1 MKILKSLFL
10 IIAFSL
16 YSSRADAI
24 LNITIKDDNLSKTKI
39 LFIGF
44 ESNNFSINNEA
55 KQILQKIVFNLKS
68 TNLVEVVSQN
78 QINQNQILQQKLS
91 NSTNVLDEN
100 SQNNNSESLDQN
112 LSQIINSVDINLV
125 PDFDKY
131 YSAGIEALV
140 TAQFNY
146 DIIGNLEIRIRMW
159 DILDRKQTFGKF
171 YSSAPENYGKTA
183 NLLSD
188 EIYKSITGETL
199 GHFNSQI
206 VYISETG
213 TYRRRI
219 KKISMIDFDGENY
232 RNLTDG
238 SEMVLTPI
246 FSKRRDE
253 LYYLRYFQGRPQI
266 FSLNTKTLRSQKI
279 GGFKGTTLA
288 PNVNPKTPD
297 RILLTAIEDGNS
309 DIHEL
314 NISQNFAKKLTK
326 SPAIDTTASYSP
338 DGNSFVFV
346 SDREGSQQLYVM
358 NIDTLSLNKISNGEG
373 SYSKPMWSPDGR
385 SIAFIKQK
393 SGKFFV
399 GVMNINGNAEKLL
412 TSAYLVEGA
421 RWSPSGRYLIYS
433 KKRTPYGLESI
444 PRIFVIDIITGYE
457 HEIQTP
463 PNEGATDPDWS

>member
-1 MKILKSLFL
+1 MKILKSLLVAIAL
-10 IIAFSL
+10 IS
-16 YSSRADAI
+16 YSSRAHAT

-39 LFIGF
+39 LFVGF

-55 KQILQKIVFNLKS
+55 KQILQKIIYNLKT
-68 TNLVEVVSQN
+68 TNLTEPIIQN
-78 QINQNQILQQKLS
+78 QISQTPIPIQNNEI
-91 NSTNVLDEN
+91 T
-100 SQNNNSESLDQN
+100 NNNSNSFNQN
-112 LSQIINSVDINLV
+112 ISQSADFIDINAI

-131 YSAGIEALV
+131 YNSGIENLV

-146 DIIGNLEIRIRMW
+146 DTIGNLETRVRMW
-159 DILDRKQTFGKF
+159 DILDRKETFGKF
-171 YSSAPENYGKTA
+171 YSSTPENYRKTA
-183 NLLSD
+183 NLISD

-206 VYISETG
+206 IYTSETG
-213 TYRRRI
+213 TFRKRI

-253 LYYLRYFQGRPQI
+253 IYYLRYFQGRPQI
-266 FSLNTKTLRSQKI
+266 FLLNTKTLRSQKV
-279 GGFKGTTLA
+279 GGFRGTTLA

-309 DIHEL
+309 DIHEF
-314 NISQNFAKKLTK
+314 NIAQNFAKKLTK

-338 DGNSFVFV
+338 DGNSLVFV
-346 SDREGSQQLYVM
+346 SDREGSQQLYTM
-358 NIDTLSLNKISNGEG
+358 NIESLSLTKISNGEG

-385 SIAFIKQK
+385 SIAFTKQK

-399 GVMNINGNAEKLL
+399 GVMNINGRGEKLL

-421 RWSPSGRYLIYS
+421 RWSPNGRYLIYS
-433 KKRTPYGLESI
+433 KKRTPYGQESI
-444 PRIFVIDIITGYE
+444 PRIFIIDILTGYE

-463 PNEGATDPDWS
+463 PNQGATDPDWL

>member
-1 MKILKSLFL
+1 MKILKSLLVAIAL
-10 IIAFSL
+10 IS
-16 YSSRADAI
+16 YSSRAHAT

-39 LFIGF
+39 LFVGF

-55 KQILQKIVFNLKS
+55 KQILQKIIYNLKT
-68 TNLVEVVSQN
+68 TNLTEPIIQN
-78 QINQNQILQQKLS
+78 QISQTPIPL
-91 NSTNVLDEN
+91 
-100 SQNNNSESLDQN
+100 QNNEITNNPNDFNQDI
-112 LSQIINSVDINLV
+112 SQSADFIDINAI

-131 YSAGIEALV
+131 YNSGIENLV

-146 DIIGNLEIRIRMW
+146 DVIGNLETRVRMW
-159 DILDRKQTFGKF
+159 DILDRKETFGKF
-171 YSSAPENYGKTA
+171 YSSTPENYRKTA
-183 NLLSD
+183 NLISD

-206 VYISETG
+206 VYTSETG
-213 TYRRRI
+213 TFRKRI

-253 LYYLRYFQGRPQI
+253 IYYLRYFQGRPQI
-266 FSLNTKTLRSQKI
+266 FLLNTKTLRSQKV
-279 GGFKGTTLA
+279 GGFRGTTLA

-309 DIHEL
+309 DIHEF
-314 NISQNFAKKLTK
+314 NIAQNFAKKLTK

-338 DGNSFVFV
+338 DGNSLVFV
-346 SDREGSQQLYVM
+346 SDREGSQQLYTM
-358 NIDTLSLNKISNGEG
+358 NIETLSLTKISNGEG

-385 SIAFIKQK
+385 SIAFTKQK

-399 GVMNINGNAEKLL
+399 GVMNINGRGEKLL

-421 RWSPSGRYLIYS
+421 RWSPNGRYLIYS
-433 KKRTPYGLESI
+433 KKRTPYGQESI
-444 PRIFVIDIITGYE
+444 PRIFTIDILTGYE

-463 PNEGATDPDWS
+463 PNQGATDPDWL

>member
-1 MKILKSLFL
+1 MKILKSLLVAIAL
-10 IIAFSL
+10 IS
-16 YSSRADAI
+16 YSSRAHAT

-39 LFIGF
+39 LFVGF

-55 KQILQKIVFNLKS
+55 KQILQKIIYNLKT
-68 TNLVEVVSQN
+68 TNLTEPIIQN
-78 QINQNQILQQKLS
+78 QISQTPIPLQNNEI
-91 NSTNVLDEN
+91 T
-100 SQNNNSESLDQN
+100 NNNSNSFNQN
-112 LSQIINSVDINLV
+112 ISQSADFIDINAI

-131 YSAGIEALV
+131 YNSGIENLV

-146 DIIGNLEIRIRMW
+146 DAIGNLETRVRMW
-159 DILDRKQTFGKF
+159 DILDRKETFGKF
-171 YSSAPENYGKTA
+171 YSSTPENYRKTA
-183 NLLSD
+183 NLISD

-206 VYISETG
+206 IYTSETG
-213 TYRRRI
+213 TFRKRI

-253 LYYLRYFQGRPQI
+253 IYYLRYFQGRPQI
-266 FSLNTKTLRSQKI
+266 FLLNTKTLRSQKV
-279 GGFKGTTLA
+279 GGFRGTTLA

-309 DIHEL
+309 DIHEF
-314 NISQNFAKKLTK
+314 NIAQNFAKKLTK

-338 DGNSFVFV
+338 DGNSLVFV
-346 SDREGSQQLYVM
+346 SDREGSQQLYTM
-358 NIDTLSLNKISNGEG
+358 NIESLSLTKISNGEG

-385 SIAFIKQK
+385 SIAFTKQK

-399 GVMNINGNAEKLL
+399 GVMNINGRGEKLL

-421 RWSPSGRYLIYS
+421 RWSPNGRYLIYS
-433 KKRTPYGLESI
+433 KKRTPYGQESI
-444 PRIFVIDIITGYE
+444 PRIFTIDILTGYE

-463 PNEGATDPDWS
+463 PNQGATDPDWL

>member
-1 MKILKSLFL
+1 MKILKSLLVAIAL
-10 IIAFSL
+10 IS
-16 YSSRADAI
+16 YSSRANAT

-39 LFIGF
+39 LFVGF

-55 KQILQKIVFNLKS
+55 KQILQKIIYNLKT
-68 TNLVEVVSQN
+68 TNLTEPIIQN
-78 QINQNQILQQKLS
+78 QISQTPIPL
-91 NSTNVLDEN
+91 
-100 SQNNNSESLDQN
+100 QNNEITNNPNDFNQDI
-112 LSQIINSVDINLV
+112 SQSADFIDINAI

-131 YSAGIEALV
+131 YNSGIENLV

-146 DIIGNLEIRIRMW
+146 DVIGNLETRVRMW
-159 DILDRKQTFGKF
+159 DILDRKETFGKF
-171 YSSAPENYGKTA
+171 YSSTPENYRKTA
-183 NLLSD
+183 NLISD

-206 VYISETG
+206 VYTSETG
-213 TYRRRI
+213 TFRKRI

-253 LYYLRYFQGRPQI
+253 IYYLRYFQGRPQI
-266 FSLNTKTLRSQKI
+266 FLLNTKTLRSQKV
-279 GGFKGTTLA
+279 GGFRGTTLA

-309 DIHEL
+309 DIHEF
-314 NISQNFAKKLTK
+314 NIAQNFAKKLTK

-338 DGNSFVFV
+338 DGNSLVFV
-346 SDREGSQQLYVM
+346 SDREGSQQLYTM
-358 NIDTLSLNKISNGEG
+358 NIETLSLTKISNGEG

-385 SIAFIKQK
+385 SIAFTKQK

-399 GVMNINGNAEKLL
+399 GVMNINGRGEKLL

-421 RWSPSGRYLIYS
+421 RWSPNGRYLIYS
-433 KKRTPYGLESI
+433 KKRTPYGQESI
-444 PRIFVIDIITGYE
+444 PRIFTIDILTGYE

-463 PNEGATDPDWS
+463 PNQGATDPDWL

>member
-1 MKILKSLFL
+1 MKILKSLFIL
-10 IIAFSL
+10 IALIA
-16 YSSRADAI
+16 YSSRAYAT

-39 LFIGF
+39 LFVGF

-55 KQILQKIVFNLKS
+55 KQILQKIIYNLKT
-68 TNLVEVVSQN
+68 TNLTEPLVQN
-78 QINQNQILQQKLS
+78 QISQLQS
-91 NSTNVLDEN
+91 SAIDSPNNEGEN
-100 SQNNNSESLDQN
+100 FNPNNISQSIDF
-112 LSQIINSVDINLV
+112 IDINAI

-131 YSAGIEALV
+131 YNSGVENLV

-146 DIIGNLEIRIRMW
+146 DAIGNLETRVRMW
-159 DILDRKQTFGKF
+159 DVLDRKENFGKF
-171 YSSAPENYGKTA
+171 YSSSPENYRKTA
-183 NLLSD
+183 NLISD
-188 EIYKSITGETL
+188 EIYKSITGETM

-206 VYISETG
+206 VYTSETG
-213 TYRRRI
+213 TFRKRI

-253 LYYLRYFQGRPQI
+253 IYYLRYFQGRPQI
-266 FSLNTKTLRSQKI
+266 FSLNTKTLRSQKV
-279 GGFKGTTLA
+279 GGFRGTTLA
-288 PNVNPKTPD
+288 PNVNPKSPD

-309 DIHEL
+309 DIHEF
-314 NISQNFAKKLTK
+314 NIAQNFAKKLTK

-338 DGNSFVFV
+338 DGNSLVFV
-346 SDREGSQQLYVM
+346 SDREGSQQLYTM
-358 NIDTLSLNKISNGEG
+358 NIESLSLTKISNGEG

-385 SIAFIKQK
+385 SIAFTKQK
-393 SGKFFV
+393 NGKFFV
-399 GVMNINGNAEKLL
+399 GVMNVNGRGEKLL

-433 KKRTPYGLESI
+433 KKRTPYGQESI
-444 PRIFVIDIITGYE
+444 PRIFTIDILTGYE

-463 PNEGATDPDWS
+463 PNQGATDPDWS

>member
-1 MKILKSLFL
+1 MKILKSLLVAIAL
-10 IIAFSL
+10 IS
-16 YSSRADAI
+16 YSSRAHAT

-39 LFIGF
+39 LFVGF

-55 KQILQKIVFNLKS
+55 KQILQKIIYNLKT
-68 TNLVEVVSQN
+68 TNLTEPIIQN
-78 QINQNQILQQKLS
+78 QISQTPIPLQNNEI
-91 NSTNVLDEN
+91 T
-100 SQNNNSESLDQN
+100 NNNSNSFNQN
-112 LSQIINSVDINLV
+112 ISQSADFIDINAI

-131 YSAGIEALV
+131 YNSGIENLV

-146 DIIGNLEIRIRMW
+146 DTIGNLETRVRMW
-159 DILDRKQTFGKF
+159 DILDRKETFGKF
-171 YSSAPENYGKTA
+171 YSSTPENYRKTA
-183 NLLSD
+183 NLISD

-206 VYISETG
+206 IYTSETG
-213 TYRRRI
+213 TFRKRI

-253 LYYLRYFQGRPQI
+253 IYYLRYFQGRPQI
-266 FSLNTKTLRSQKI
+266 FLLNTKTLRSQKV
-279 GGFKGTTLA
+279 GGFRGTTLA

-309 DIHEL
+309 DIHEF
-314 NISQNFAKKLTK
+314 NIAQNFAKKLTK

-338 DGNSFVFV
+338 DGNSLVFV
-346 SDREGSQQLYVM
+346 SDREGSQQLYTM
-358 NIDTLSLNKISNGEG
+358 NIESLSLTKISNGEG

-385 SIAFIKQK
+385 SIAFTKQK

-399 GVMNINGNAEKLL
+399 GVMNINGRGEKLL

-421 RWSPSGRYLIYS
+421 RWSPNGRYLIYS
-433 KKRTPYGLESI
+433 KKRTPYGQESI
-444 PRIFVIDIITGYE
+444 PRIFTIDILTGYE

-463 PNEGATDPDWS
+463 PNQGATDPDWL

>member
-1 MKILKSLFL
+1 MKILKTLFL
-10 IIAFSL
+10 IIAFFTF
-16 YSSRADAI
+16 SSSANAT

-39 LFIGF
+39 LFVGF
-44 ESNNFSINNEA
+44 ESNNFSINNESR
-55 KQILQKIVFNLKS
+55 QILQKIIYNLKT
-68 TNLVEVVSQN
+68 TNLVESIIQN
-78 QINQNQILQQKLS
+78 QISQTSIPLQNNQIA
-91 NSTNVLDEN
+91 
-100 SQNNNSESLDQN
+100 NNNSSNTDQDITQSN
-112 LSQIINSVDINLV
+112 DFIDINAI

-131 YSAGIEALV
+131 YSSGIENLV
-140 TAQFNY
+140 IAKLNY
-146 DIIGNLEIRIRMW
+146 DMIGNLEIRIRMW
-159 DILDRKQTFGKF
+159 DILDRKENFGKF
-171 YSSAPENYGKTA
+171 YSTTPKNYRKTA
-183 NLLSD
+183 NLISD

-206 VYISETG
+206 VYTSETG
-213 TYRRRI
+213 TFRKRI

-253 LYYLRYFQGRPQI
+253 IYYLRYFQGRPQI
-266 FSLNTKTLRSQKI
+266 FLLNTKTLRSQKV
-279 GGFKGTTLA
+279 GGFKVTTLA
-288 PNVNPKTPD
+288 PNVNPKTSD
-297 RILLTAIEDGNS
+297 RILLTAIENGNS

-346 SDREGSQQLYVM
+346 SDREGSQQLYIM
-358 NIDTLSLNKISNGEG
+358 NIESLALTKISNGEG
-373 SYSKPMWSPDGR
+373 AYSKPMWSPDGR
-385 SIAFIKQK
+385 SIAFTKQK
-393 SGKFFV
+393 NGKFFI
-399 GVMNINGNAEKLL
+399 GIMNINGRGEKLL

-433 KKRTPYGLESI
+433 KKRTPYGQESI
-444 PRIFVIDIITGYE
+444 PRIFIIDILTGYE

-463 PNEGATDPDWS
+463 PNQGATDPDWS

>member
-1 MKILKSLFL
+1 MKILKSLLL
-10 IIAFSL
+10 IIAL
-16 YSSRADAI
+16 ITYSSRAYAT
-24 LNITIKDDNLSKTKI
+24 LNITIKDEDLTKSKI

-44 ESNNFSINNEA
+44 ESSNFSINNEA
-55 KQILQKIVFNLKS
+55 KQILQKIIYNLES
-68 TNLVEVVSQN
+68 TNLVEPLV
-78 QINQNQILQQKLS
+78 
-91 NSTNVLDEN
+91 EN
-100 SQNNNSESLDQN
+100 RITTSSQNNEIANINSENSTQN
-112 LSQIINSVDINLV
+112 ISQSTDFIDINAI

-131 YSAGIEALV
+131 YSSGIENIV

-171 YSSAPENYGKTA
+171 YSTTPENYRKTA
-183 NLLSD
+183 NLISD

-206 VYISETG
+206 VYTSETG
-213 TYRRRI
+213 TFRKRI

-253 LYYLRYFQGRPQI
+253 IYFLRYFQGRPQI
-266 FSLNTKTLRSQKI
+266 FSLNTKTLRSQKV
-279 GGFKGTTLA
+279 GGFRGTTLA

-297 RILLTAIEDGNS
+297 RILLTAIVDGNS
-309 DIHEL
+309 DIHEF
-314 NISQNFAKKLTK
+314 NIAENFAKKLTK

-338 DGNSFVFV
+338 DGNSLVFV
-346 SDREGSQQLYVM
+346 SDREGSQQLYTM
-358 NIDTLSLNKISNGEG
+358 NIETLSLTKISNGEG

-385 SIAFIKQK
+385 SIAFTKQK
-393 SGKFFV
+393 NGKFFV
-399 GVMNINGNAEKLL
+399 GTMNINGRGEKLL

-421 RWSPSGRYLIYS
+421 RWSPNGRYLIYS
-433 KKRTPYGLESI
+433 KKRTPYGQESI
-444 PRIFVIDIITGYE
+444 PRIFIIDILTGYE
-457 HEIQTP
+457 HQIQTP
-463 PNEGATDPDWS
+463 PNEGATDPDWL

>member
-1 MKILKSLFL
+1 MKILKSLLVAIAL
-10 IIAFSL
+10 IS
-16 YSSRADAI
+16 YSSRANAT

-39 LFIGF
+39 LFVGF

-55 KQILQKIVFNLKS
+55 KQILQKIIYNLKT
-68 TNLVEVVSQN
+68 TNLAEPIIQN
-78 QINQNQILQQKLS
+78 QISQTPIPL
-91 NSTNVLDEN
+91 
-100 SQNNNSESLDQN
+100 QNNEITNNSGGFNQDI
-112 LSQIINSVDINLV
+112 SQSADFIDINAI

-131 YSAGIEALV
+131 YNSGIENLV

-146 DIIGNLEIRIRMW
+146 DVIGNLETRVRMW
-159 DILDRKQTFGKF
+159 DILDRKETFGKF
-171 YSSAPENYGKTA
+171 YSSTPENYRKTA
-183 NLLSD
+183 NLISD

-206 VYISETG
+206 VYTSETG
-213 TYRRRI
+213 TFRKRI

-253 LYYLRYFQGRPQI
+253 IYYLRYFQGRPQI
-266 FSLNTKTLRSQKI
+266 FLLNTKTLRSQKV
-279 GGFKGTTLA
+279 GGFRGTTLA

-309 DIHEL
+309 DIHEF
-314 NISQNFAKKLTK
+314 NIAQNFAKKLTK

-338 DGNSFVFV
+338 DGNSLVFV
-346 SDREGSQQLYVM
+346 SDREGSQQLYTM
-358 NIDTLSLNKISNGEG
+358 NIETLSLTKISNGEG

-385 SIAFIKQK
+385 SIAFTKQK

-399 GVMNINGNAEKLL
+399 GVMNINGRGEKLL

-421 RWSPSGRYLIYS
+421 RWSPNGRYLIYS
-433 KKRTPYGLESI
+433 KKRTPYGQESI
-444 PRIFVIDIITGYE
+444 PRIFTIDILTGYE

-463 PNEGATDPDWS
+463 PNQGATDPDWL

>member
-1 MKILKSLFL
+1 MKILKSLLL
-10 IIAFSL
+10 IIAL
-16 YSSRADAI
+16 ITYSSRAYAT
-24 LNITIKDDNLSKTKI
+24 LNITIKDEDLTKSKI

-44 ESNNFSINNEA
+44 ESSNFSINNEA
-55 KQILQKIVFNLKS
+55 KQILQKIIYNLES
-68 TNLVEVVSQN
+68 TNLVEPLV
-78 QINQNQILQQKLS
+78 
-91 NSTNVLDEN
+91 EN
-100 SQNNNSESLDQN
+100 RITTSSQNNEIANINSENSTQN
-112 LSQIINSVDINLV
+112 ISQSTDFIDINAI

-131 YSAGIEALV
+131 YSSGIENIV

-171 YSSAPENYGKTA
+171 YSTTPENYRKTA
-183 NLLSD
+183 NLISD

-206 VYISETG
+206 VYTSETG
-213 TYRRRI
+213 TCRTRI

-253 LYYLRYFQGRPQI
+253 IYFLRYFQGRPQI
-266 FSLNTKTLRSQKI
+266 FSLNTKTLRSQKV
-279 GGFKGTTLA
+279 GGFRGTTLA

-297 RILLTAIEDGNS
+297 RILLTAIVDGNS
-309 DIHEL
+309 DIHEF
-314 NISQNFAKKLTK
+314 NIAENFAKKLTK

-338 DGNSFVFV
+338 DGNSLVFV
-346 SDREGSQQLYVM
+346 SDREGSQQLYTM
-358 NIDTLSLNKISNGEG
+358 NIETLSLTKISNGEG

-385 SIAFIKQK
+385 SIAFTKQK
-393 SGKFFV
+393 NGKFFV
-399 GVMNINGNAEKLL
+399 GTMNINGRGEKLL

-421 RWSPSGRYLIYS
+421 RWSPNGRYLIYS
-433 KKRTPYGLESI
+433 KKRTPYGQESI
-444 PRIFVIDIITGYE
+444 PRIFIIDILTGYE
-457 HEIQTP
+457 HQIQTP
-463 PNEGATDPDWS
+463 PNEGATDPDWL

>member
-1 MKILKSLFL
+1 MKILKSLLL
-10 IIAFSL
+10 IIAL
-16 YSSRADAI
+16 ITYSSRAYAT
-24 LNITIKDDNLSKTKI
+24 LNITIKDEDLTKSKI

-44 ESNNFSINNEA
+44 ESSNFSINNEA
-55 KQILQKIVFNLKS
+55 KQILQKIIYNLES
-68 TNLVEVVSQN
+68 TNLVEPLV
-78 QINQNQILQQKLS
+78 
-91 NSTNVLDEN
+91 EN
-100 SQNNNSESLDQN
+100 RITTSSQNNEIANINSENSTQN
-112 LSQIINSVDINLV
+112 ISQSTDFIDINAI

-131 YSAGIEALV
+131 YSSGIENIV

-171 YSSAPENYGKTA
+171 YSTTPENYRKTA
-183 NLLSD
+183 NLISD

-206 VYISETG
+206 VYTSETG
-213 TYRRRI
+213 TFRKRI

-253 LYYLRYFQGRPQI
+253 IYFLRYFQGRPQI
-266 FSLNTKTLRSQKI
+266 FSLNTKTLRSQKV

-297 RILLTAIEDGNS
+297 RILLTAIVDGNS
-309 DIHEL
+309 DIHEF
-314 NISQNFAKKLTK
+314 NIAENFAKKLTK

-338 DGNSFVFV
+338 DGNSLVFV
-346 SDREGSQQLYVM
+346 SDREGSQQLYTM
-358 NIDTLSLNKISNGEG
+358 NIETLSLTKISNGEG

-385 SIAFIKQK
+385 SIAFTKQK
-393 SGKFFV
+393 NGKFFV
-399 GVMNINGNAEKLL
+399 GTMNINGRGEKLL

-421 RWSPSGRYLIYS
+421 RWSPNGRYLIYS
-433 KKRTPYGLESI
+433 KKRTPYGQESI
-444 PRIFVIDIITGYE
+444 PRIFIIDILTGYE
-457 HEIQTP
+457 HQIQTP
-463 PNEGATDPDWS
+463 PNEGATDPDWL

>member
-1 MKILKSLFL
+1 MKILKSLLVAIAL
-10 IIAFSL
+10 IS
-16 YSSRADAI
+16 YSSRAHAT

-39 LFIGF
+39 LFVGF

-55 KQILQKIVFNLKS
+55 KQILQKIIYNLKT
-68 TNLVEVVSQN
+68 TNLAEPIIQN
-78 QINQNQILQQKLS
+78 QISQTPIPL
-91 NSTNVLDEN
+91 
-100 SQNNNSESLDQN
+100 QNNEITNNSGGFNQDI
-112 LSQIINSVDINLV
+112 SQSADFIDINAI

-131 YSAGIEALV
+131 YNSGIENLV

-146 DIIGNLEIRIRMW
+146 DAIGNLETRVRMW
-159 DILDRKQTFGKF
+159 DILDRKETFGKF
-171 YSSAPENYGKTA
+171 YSSTPENYRKTA
-183 NLLSD
+183 NLISD

-206 VYISETG
+206 IYTSETG
-213 TYRRRI
+213 TFRKRI

-253 LYYLRYFQGRPQI
+253 IYYLRYFQGRPQI
-266 FSLNTKTLRSQKI
+266 FLLNTKTLRSQKV
-279 GGFKGTTLA
+279 GGFRGTTLA

-309 DIHEL
+309 DIHEF
-314 NISQNFAKKLTK
+314 NIAQNFAKKLTK

-338 DGNSFVFV
+338 DGNSLVFV
-346 SDREGSQQLYVM
+346 SDREGSQQLYTM
-358 NIDTLSLNKISNGEG
+358 NIETLSLTKISNGEG

-385 SIAFIKQK
+385 SIAFTKQK

-399 GVMNINGNAEKLL
+399 GVMNINGRGEKLL

-421 RWSPSGRYLIYS
+421 RWSPNGRYLIYS
-433 KKRTPYGLESI
+433 KKRTPYGQESI
-444 PRIFVIDIITGYE
+444 PRIFTIDILTGYE

-463 PNEGATDPDWS
+463 PNQGATDPDWL